1 MQITS
6 AIYNGGPPKG
16 IVYSER
22 NLDVLEKELADIK
35 GLEEIQGAVEKI
47 EAGGDQA
54 VIYHNMTA
62 AQWASYLIDLAVDAL
77 PEHEKG
83 YLANV

>member
-1 MQITS
+1 M
-6 AIYNGGPPKG
+6 
-16 IVYSER
+16 
-22 NLDVLEKELADIK
+22 LEKELADIK
-35 GLEEIQGAVEKI
+35 ELEEIQDAVEKI
-47 EAGGDQA
+47 EADGDQA

-83 YLANV
+83 YLKYV